1 VIATMTTTTTTAVIQ
16 QRPFH
21 LSYYE
26 EDLVYFIREQSL
38 LDTEEVSR
46 SCTTP
51 PSDFFLAKEVVLAT
65 DEPAKEV
72 VFATDEPAK
81 EVVFATDEPAKEVVL
96 ATDEPGRVYVRVF
109 YRPSSMTYS
118 VSMTYTPWPAFS
130 EDPFRTHDGYPTLR
144 EALAQVHRTYRYYRH
159 DTRRPVPFYENY
171 VDHRLTAD
179 AMNRL
184 EEEATRGLGLLP

>member
-1 VIATMTTTTTTAVIQ
+1 MTTTTTAVIQ

-51 PSDFFLAKEVVLAT
+51 PSDFFLAKEVV
-65 DEPAKEV
+65 
-72 VFATDEPAK
+72 FATDEPAK
-81 EVVFATDEPAKEVVL
+81 EVVF

-118 VSMTYTPWPAFS
+118 VTMTYTPWPAFS